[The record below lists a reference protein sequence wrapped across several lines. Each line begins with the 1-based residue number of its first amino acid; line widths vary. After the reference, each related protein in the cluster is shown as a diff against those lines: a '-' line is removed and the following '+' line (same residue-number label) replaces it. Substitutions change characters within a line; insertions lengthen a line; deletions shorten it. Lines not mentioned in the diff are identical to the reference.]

1 MKNDI
6 VSVLIQLIASAN
18 QLHSYTVRQ
27 LLFAI
32 KEDNS
37 QQPLCQVASWCVGEY
52 GEQLL
57 QSPPE
62 EDEHGPVSYS
72 IVKLN
77 LNTLKFRKITPKLR
91 QFLL

>member
-6 VSVLIQLIASAN
+6 VSVLIQLIASTN

-62 EDEHGPVSYS
+62 DDEHGPVSY
-72 IVKLN
+72 IFIQLKL
-77 LNTLKFRKITPKLR
+77 
-91 QFLL
+91 

>member
-1 MKNDI
+1 MTCIVFQAGNYVHNDI
-6 VSVLIQLIASAN
+6 VSIVIQLVASAN

-27 LLFAI
+27 LFFLM

-57 QSPPE
+57 LPPSE
-62 EDEHGPVSYS
+62 EDDLGMV
-72 IVKLN
+72 IIALVCNCL
-77 LNTLKFRKITPKLR
+77 I
-91 QFLL
+91 

>member
-1 MKNDI
+1 M
-6 VSVLIQLIASAN
+6 SVLIQLIASTN

-27 LLFAI
+27 LLFAM

-57 QSPPE
+57 QPPPE
-62 EDEHGPVSYS
+62 DDEHGPVSCN
-72 IVKLN
+72 ICTTFN
-77 LNTLKFRKITPKLR
+77 
-91 QFLL
+91 